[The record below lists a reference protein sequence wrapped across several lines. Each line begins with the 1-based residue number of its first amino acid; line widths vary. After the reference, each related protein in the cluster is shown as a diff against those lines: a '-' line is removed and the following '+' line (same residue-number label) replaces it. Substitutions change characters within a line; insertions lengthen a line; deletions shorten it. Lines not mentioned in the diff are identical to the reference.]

1 MRLAR
6 TILPALVL
14 VVPLFASAC
23 GGGTADERGSSPL
36 SITRLEGTNT
46 DVLQVTPKAAE
57 RLDIQTASVRRDGD
71 GADWRRI
78 PYAAVLYDPDGV
90 TWTYTSPRSRVF
102 IRENIV
108 IDRVAGGTAILTK
121 GPPVGSAVVTVG
133 ATELWGAAYGGIKE
147 D

>member
-6 TILPALVL
+6 TLLPVLL

-23 GGGTADERGSSPL
+23 GSVGAEEKGLSPL
-36 SITRLEGTNT
+36 SITRIEGTNT
-46 DVLQVTPKAAE
+46 DVLQVTPRAAE
-57 RLDIQTASVRRDGD
+57 RLDIQTATVRGEGGGTDR
-71 GADWRRI
+71 RRI

-90 TWTYTSPRSRVF
+90 TWTYTSPRDRVF
-102 IRENIV
+102 IRKNIV
-108 IDRVAGGTAILTK
+108 VDRVAGGTAILKK